1 MSDKDAAARESGSE
15 PGQPV
20 DVIHE
25 ELRQLIHHMRCAKA
39 PDDVLAQVSA
49 SIQSARDALA
59 PHVITTPGWSTVAL
73 GGELT
78 SAPWLDDD
86 ITAIM
91 PYSPVT
97 GRQNAVAPEIKMWRD
112 GDEIHGEAFFTPTY
126 AGPPDCV
133 HGGIIAAVFDEL
145 LSMAN
150 VVTGDAG
157 FTGTLSIRYHA
168 TTPINTPIELFAENV
183 RREGRKLVCK
193 GEMRVDGKVTA
204 SAEGLFIAAAETLG
218 DVPKS

>member
-1 MSDKDAAARESGSE
+1 MSEKDATARDSDSAGTASL
-15 PGQPV
+15 
-20 DVIHE
+20 DAIHAQ
-25 ELRQLIHHMRCAKA
+25 LRELIHHMRCAKA
-39 PDDVLAQVSA
+39 PDDVLAMVHDNIQV
-49 SIQSARDALA
+49 AREALE
-59 PHVITTPGWSTVAL
+59 PHVIKKPGWSTVSV
-73 GGELT
+73 GGEPAG
-78 SAPWLDDD
+78 APWLDDD
-86 ITAIM
+86 ITSIM

-97 GRQNAVAPEIKMWRD
+97 GEHNAVAPDIKMWRE

-150 VVTGDAG
+150 VITGDAG

-168 TTPINTPIELFAENV
+168 TTPISTPIELFAQNV
-183 RREGRKLVCK
+183 RREGRKLICK